1 MYSLIVEKENEERL
15 ELTNQET
22 KWQIASIEGLN
33 PSDAEI
39 TTKELANW
47 DGSVFVD
54 SRVESRDITIEMY
67 INGDVETN
75 RIELYSFFRPKEYIK
90 LYFKTSAR
98 NVYIIGYTEKVELNH
113 FDKHQVMQISIQC
126 PNPFFKSVPEN
137 ESRLSN
143 TIGGFYFPFAI
154 DNVGIEFTT
163 YEDERIITVINYGE
177 VSTGVRFYITFNGNT
192 TNPAIYNRDTGEYI
206 RLIDTYSRGDEIE
219 IDTTKGNRVVRKLS
233 DLGSTNL
240 IQYLDINTTWIQLA
254 SGRNRFSLKADS
266 GVDNIVVE
274 IYNSTYY
281 QGL

>member
-1 MYSLIVEKENEERL
+1 MYSLIVEKKNEERL

-33 PSDAEI
+33 PSDADI

-137 ESRLSN
+137 ENRLSN

-163 YEDERIITVINYGE
+163 YDDERIITVINYGE

-240 IQYLDINTTWIQLA
+240 IQYLDINTTWIQLT
-254 SGRNRFSLKADS
+254 SGRNRFSLKADN

>member
-1 MYSLIVEKENEERL
+1 MYLLIVERENEERL

-33 PSDAEI
+33 PSDADI

-54 SRVESRDITIEMY
+54 SRVESRGITIEMY

-90 LYFKTSAR
+90 LYFKTSVR

-154 DNVGIEFTT
+154 DKVGIEFTT
-163 YEDERIITVINYGE
+163 YEGERIITVINYGE

-219 IDTTKGNRVVRKLS
+219 IDTTKGNRAVRKLS
-233 DLGSTNL
+233 DLGATNL
-240 IQYLDINTTWIQLA
+240 IQYLDINTTWIQLT

-266 GVDNIVVE
+266 GVDNIIVE

>member
-1 MYSLIVEKENEERL
+1 MYSLIVERENEERL

-33 PSDAEI
+33 PSDADI

-54 SRVESRDITIEMY
+54 SRVESRGITIEMY

-90 LYFKTSAR
+90 LYFKTSVR

-154 DNVGIEFTT
+154 DKVGIEFTT
-163 YEDERIITVINYGE
+163 YEGERIITVINYGE

-219 IDTTKGNRVVRKLS
+219 IDTTKGNRAVRKLS
-233 DLGSTNL
+233 DLGATNL
-240 IQYLDINTTWIQLA
+240 IQYLDINTTWIQLT

-266 GVDNIVVE
+266 GVDNIVVD

>member
-33 PSDAEI
+33 PSDADI

-67 INGDVETN
+67 INGDTETN

-113 FDKHQVMQISIQC
+113 FDKHQIMQISIQC

-154 DNVGIEFTT
+154 DKIGVEFTT
-163 YEDERIITVINYGE
+163 YEGERIITVINYGE
-177 VSTGVRFYITFNGNT
+177 VSTGVRFFMTFNGNT

-219 IDTTKGNRVVRKLS
+219 IDTTKGNRVVKKLS

-240 IQYLDINTTWIQLA
+240 IQYLDINTTWIQLN